1 MAIPLTYNLR
11 SLFVRKATTVATALG
26 IALVVFVLAASMMLS
41 NGIKKTLVSSG
52 SPDNAIIL
60 RKGSDNELS
69 SSIENKYQ
77 SVVMATQGVK
87 RDAQGQPLGTGDVV
101 VVVALDRLGGEAGQ
115 VSNVLVRGVQEN
127 VYSIRS
133 SVRIVEGRQAK
144 PGTDEAVIGQALVGR
159 YAGLSLGSSFE
170 LRKGR
175 AVTVVGVMDAGGS
188 SYDSEVWV
196 DIETLRASFG
206 REGLFSSL
214 TVMLESAARY
224 EAFATVVEG
233 DKQLGLEVFREREY
247 YDKQSEGTS
256 MVVSTLGIITAV
268 FFSIGAMIGAMITMY
283 GSVAQRS
290 REIGT
295 LRALGFTRFSIL
307 IAFLSESVALALIG
321 GVVGA
326 ALSLVTS
333 FLKFSTMNFN
343 TWQEITFSF
352 EASPGVL
359 LFAVIAGGL
368 MGVVGGFFPAVRAA
382 YTSPVDAMRA

>member
-1 MAIPLTYNLR
+1 M
-11 SLFVRKATTVATALG
+11 
-26 IALVVFVLAASMMLS
+26 
-41 NGIKKTLVSSG
+41 
-52 SPDNAIIL
+52 
-60 RKGSDNELS
+60 E
-69 SSIENKYQ
+69 
-77 SVVMATQGVK
+77 
-87 RDAQGQPLGTGDVV
+87 
-101 VVVALDRLGGEAGQ
+101 
-115 VSNVLVRGVQEN
+115 
-127 VYSIRS
+127 
-133 SVRIVEGRQAK
+133 
-144 PGTDEAVIGQALVGR
+144 
-159 YAGLSLGSSFE
+159 
-170 LRKGR
+170 
-175 AVTVVGVMDAGGS
+175 AGGS

-214 TVMLESAARY
+214 TVVLESPARY

-307 IAFLSESVALALIG
+307 IAFLSESVALALVG

-326 ALSLVTS
+326 ALSLITS

-359 LFAVIAGGL
+359 VFSVVAGGL